1 MFADATAF
9 NGDISKWNVE
19 KVTDMSYMS
28 EPIVERPTASKTKL
42 NQPSEPK
49 DGSVHPKPVHRI
61 EIDGPQRVGSSDNLK
76 LVQKIEDIEIA
87 SARPSKLHP
96 QSSPL
101 PIIPLSSRRIFHG
114 SSEFANLL
122 CRSTREVIAS

>member
-1 MFADATAF
+1 MFYGAESFD
-9 NGDISKWNVE
+9 GDISTWNVE
-19 KVTDMSYMS
+19 KVTDMGGMS
-28 EPIVERPTASKTKL
+28 KPVVERPTTSKTKL

-76 LVQKIEDIEIA
+76 LVQKIEDLEIA

-114 SSEFANLL
+114 SSEWRMYHSIGKVKN
-122 CRSTREVIAS
+122 

>member
-1 MFADATAF
+1 MFSGAVAF
-9 NGDISKWNVE
+9 NGDITKWNAE
-19 KVTDMSYMS
+19 KVTSMQHMSK
-28 EPIVERPTASKTKL
+28 PVVERPTTSKTKL

-49 DGSVHPKPVHRI
+49 DGS
-61 EIDGPQRVGSSDNLK
+61 EQVGSSDNLK